1 MRGPFRKCPIPRSGR
16 QKKVASLNALLES
29 MRRFAAG
36 SLSRSVL
43 ATWLTAFAFIAILIS
58 GWIHAKTTIERQ
70 LREHVLSMAQLAA
83 DRTALTFDSVGKAL
97 QAIGDGVQVADL
109 DSSRRLAEQQLA
121 LQTLLIRARGRN
133 PSLVSLLI
141 ADPAGRILAGSPFH
155 SDGLLPANRPKDAPP
170 LSQDDREAPAISTPF
185 RDPVTGAWLVRMTDR
200 ISGPNGMTVG
210 VLIADVAIDEALVR
224 FFHRYPLED
233 GDVVALHDTADRQ
246 LAIFPAG
253 RNQFGQQVM
262 KDSGPAIAADAVDAV
277 RYTQASGSDDGVRLV
292 ASRKLPR
299 YPFYVL
305 YGKNIDPWLL
315 RWRQEQ
321 FVLALAALAALV
333 VTAGITAGIQRR
345 LALTGQLQKVR
356 GDLEESNAALRTTL
370 AAAEL
375 LAARDQLTGL
385 CNRRNFDQRL
395 EAAIARTARHGDMF
409 SLLMIDI
416 DHFKNIN
423 DYYGHATGDD
433 VLRRF
438 GEVLRERLRQNDVA
452 ARWGGEEFVVLADG
466 ANLDNARLLAEQVR
480 ESVAVTSFS
489 PVPRVTVSVG
499 IAEYQEGES
508 GDDLLRRADKALYG
522 AKRNGRNR
530 VIAAEGSQ
538 VVRMQSA

>member
-1 MRGPFRKCPIPRSGR
+1 MRGPFGTYPIPGSGK
-16 QKKVASLNALLES
+16 QKKVVSLNALLDS

-36 SLSRSVL
+36 KLSRSVV
-43 ATWLTAFAFIAILIS
+43 ATWLTALAFITILIS

-97 QAIGDGVQVADL
+97 QTIGDGVQVADL

-200 ISGPNGMTVG
+200 ISGANGMTIG

-224 FFHRYPLED
+224 FFRRYPLED

-246 LAIFPAG
+246 LAIFPG
-253 RNQFGQQVM
+253 DRNQLGTQVL
-262 KDSGPAIAADAVDAV
+262 KDSGSAIAADAADVV
-277 RYTQASGSDDGVRLV
+277 RYTLASGSNEVRLV

-299 YPFYVL
+299 YPFYVV
-305 YGKNIDPWLL
+305 YGKNIDSWLL

-333 VTAGITAGIQRR
+333 VTAAITAGIQRR

-395 EAAIARTARHGDMF
+395 EAAIARTARHGDVF
-409 SLLMIDI
+409 SLLMIDL

>member
-1 MRGPFRKCPIPRSGR
+1 MRGPFGTYPIPASGK
-16 QKKVASLNALLES
+16 QKKVVSLNALLDS

-36 SLSRSVL
+36 KLSRSVV
-43 ATWLTAFAFIAILIS
+43 ATWLTALAFITILIS

-97 QAIGDGVQVADL
+97 QTIGDGVQVADL

-200 ISGPNGMTVG
+200 ISGANGMTIG

-224 FFHRYPLED
+224 FFRRYPLED

-246 LAIFPAG
+246 LAIFPG
-253 RNQFGQQVM
+253 DRNQLGTQVL
-262 KDSGPAIAADAVDAV
+262 KDSGPAIAADAADVV
-277 RYTQASGSDDGVRLV
+277 RYTLASGSNEVRLV

-299 YPFYVL
+299 YPFYVV
-305 YGKNIDPWLL
+305 YGKNIDSWLL

-333 VTAGITAGIQRR
+333 VTAAITAGIQRR

-370 AAAEL
+370 AAAEM

-395 EAAIARTARHGDMF
+395 EAAIARTARHGDVF
-409 SLLMIDI
+409 SLLMIDL

-538 VVRMQSA
+538 MVRMQSA